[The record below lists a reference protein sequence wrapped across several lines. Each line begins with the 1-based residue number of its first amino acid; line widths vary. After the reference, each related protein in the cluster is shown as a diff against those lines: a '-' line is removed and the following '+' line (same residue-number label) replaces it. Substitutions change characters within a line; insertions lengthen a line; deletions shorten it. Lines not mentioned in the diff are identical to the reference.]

1 MTKRI
6 NAVAAG
12 VMSVAGAVALT
23 SPLIAQDDKM
33 ARPEPE
39 AIIYRDAGY
48 AGPAVNVRSDKPNMG
63 LAWRVNSI
71 RVRSG
76 EWQLCERTN
85 FRGNCRTFTADNP
98 RILLLRGIIVQSMRP
113 TNRPAPDPLEPG
125 NNPSLRGMGSQFY
138 SEPARGGYRVLACPS
153 GGGSANCAKDTAETF
168 CKAMGWRTSLRQ
180 TMQTVNRRIY
190 LADVLCANAAF

>member
-1 MTKRI
+1 MTSRFKALAI
-6 NAVAAG
+6 GLVCTGGAIAA
-12 VMSVAGAVALT
+12 A

-39 AIIYRDAGY
+39 AIIYRDAGFN
-48 AGPAVNVRSDKPNMG
+48 GPAVNVRSDKTNMG

-85 FRGNCRTFTADNP
+85 FRGNCRTFKADNS
-98 RILLLRGIIVQSMRP
+98 RILLYRGIVVQSMRP
-113 TNRPAPDPLEPG
+113 TNRPAPDPLVPG

-138 SEPARGGYRVLACPS
+138 PEPARGGYRVLSCPT
-153 GGGSANCAKDTAETF
+153 GGGTANCAKTTAETF